1 MTALGIGEWSII
13 VNEGNWKPREFD
25 LVIIELLQYALQGK
39 VSNLMISLP
48 PRHGKSTLI
57 SRNFASYFLSHFP
70 HDNIILSSY
79 TQGLASEFGGE
90 VKDIINQY
98 GEYSPY
104 NVTVKRDSHAKNKF
118 HIDQYGGRMLSVGAK
133 GGIVGFGAGLFIIDD
148 PVKAEEIDSIN
159 TQRKLE
165 RWFYRTAR
173 TRLEKRHNGLPPIMV
188 IIAQRLHL
196 NDLHGIITKSQP
208 DNIIPASEALD
219 ILRGGGSL
227 PESMW
232 VDLNIPAICTKPEE
246 DILGRAEGEALWP
259 EQINSERLQNYKET
273 MGTVQFNT
281 IYQGHPTIDEG
292 QMFKRR
298 WFYDDM
304 DQLTCIVPDN
314 LIPRDM
320 PHLRY
325 FDTASGGPNGDE
337 TSGMLT
343 TYNGVDMYVE
353 HMHNNHYWPNELTTA
368 LVDRFTAD
376 DRLVSYEY
384 GSTYESRIEQE
395 GGSQTGAY
403 ISDIQHHPDILDNE
417 IIVRP
422 DKVQKLGPKRNHASQ
437 LAIMAEFGHIY
448 FSDKIPIDDIEETV
462 EQIIQFTGED
472 GMHDDRVDSLGGS
485 ARYWKRAEQRS
496 QL

>member
-1 MTALGIGEWSII
+1 MTSLGIGEWSII
-13 VNEGNWKPREFD
+13 VNEGNWKPRSFD
-25 LVIIELLQYALQGK
+25 VVIIELLQYALQGK
-39 VSNLMISLP
+39 VSNLLISLP

-98 GEYSPY
+98 GAYSPY
-104 NVTVKRDSHAKNKF
+104 NVSIKRDSHAKNKF
-118 HIDQYGGRMLSVGAK
+118 HIDHYGGRMLSVGAK

-148 PVKAEEIDSIN
+148 PVKAEEIDSLN

-188 IIAQRLHL
+188 IIAQRLHM

-208 DNIIPASEALD
+208 DNILPAGEALQL
-219 ILRGGGSL
+219 LRSGGSL
-227 PESMW
+227 PESTW
-232 VDLNIPAICTKPEE
+232 VDLNIPSLCVKPEI
-246 DILGRAEGEALWP
+246 DLLGREEGEALWP
-259 EQINSERLQNYKET
+259 EQIDKTRLQNYKET
-273 MGTVQFNT
+273 MGTLQFNT
-281 IYQGHPTIDEG
+281 IYQGHPTVDEG

-298 WFYDDM
+298 WFYDAH
-304 DQLTCIVPDN
+304 DQLSCIVPDD

-325 FDTASGGPNGDE
+325 YDTASGGPRGDE

-343 TYNGVDMYVE
+343 TYNGRDMYVL

-368 LVDRFTAD
+368 LTSQILED
-376 DRLVSYEY
+376 DEEVSINRGAPYM
-384 GSTYESRIEQE
+384 TLIEQE

-403 ISDIQHHPDILDNE
+403 ISDLQHHEDIMDNE
-417 IIVRP
+417 IIIRA
-422 DKVQKLGPKRNHASQ
+422 DKVRRLGPKRNRAAQ
-437 LAIMAEFGHIY
+437 LAVMAEFGHVY
-448 FSDKIPIDDIEETV
+448 FSDNIPVDDVEQTV
-462 EQIIQFTGED
+462 EQLIMFTGED
-472 GMHDDRVDSLGGS
+472 GVSDDRVDSLGGS
-485 ARYWKRAEQRS
+485 ARYWKREENRNR
-496 QL
+496 L

>member
-1 MTALGIGEWSII
+1 
-13 VNEGNWKPREFD
+13 
-25 LVIIELLQYALQGK
+25 
-39 VSNLMISLP
+39 
-48 PRHGKSTLI
+48 
-57 SRNFASYFLSHFP
+57 
-70 HDNIILSSY
+70 
-79 TQGLASEFGGE
+79 
-90 VKDIINQY
+90 
-98 GEYSPY
+98 
-104 NVTVKRDSHAKNKF
+104 
-118 HIDQYGGRMLSVGAK
+118 
-133 GGIVGFGAGLFIIDD
+133 
-148 PVKAEEIDSIN
+148 
-159 TQRKLE
+159 
-165 RWFYRTAR
+165 
-173 TRLEKRHNGLPPIMV
+173 
-188 IIAQRLHL
+188 
-196 NDLHGIITKSQP
+196 
-208 DNIIPASEALD
+208 
-219 ILRGGGSL
+219 
-227 PESMW
+227 
-232 VDLNIPAICTKPEE
+232 
-246 DILGRAEGEALWP
+246 
-259 EQINSERLQNYKET
+259 
-273 MGTVQFNT
+273 MGTLQFNT
-281 IYQGHPTIDEG
+281 IYQGHPAIDEG

-325 FDTASGGPNGDE
+325 FDTASGGPSGDE

-343 TYNGVDMYVE
+343 TYTGEDMYVE
-353 HMHNNHYWPNELTTA
+353 HMHNSHYWPNEFTTA

-422 DKVQKLGPKRNHASQ
+422 DKVQKLGPKRNRASQ

-448 FSDKIPIDDIEETV
+448 FSDKIPLGDIEETV

-472 GMHDDRVDSLGGS
+472 GMSDDRVDSLGGS
-485 ARYWKRAEQRS
+485 ARYWKRLEQRS